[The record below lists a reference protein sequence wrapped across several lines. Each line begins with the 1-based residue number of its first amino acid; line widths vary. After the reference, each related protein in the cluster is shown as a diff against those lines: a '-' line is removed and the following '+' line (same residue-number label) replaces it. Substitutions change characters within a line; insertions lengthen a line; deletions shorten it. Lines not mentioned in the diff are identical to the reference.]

1 MLRLA
6 TNAMATRFELVLAPG
21 SCDAGSEGEARLRAA
36 GEAALAAIERA
47 DAEWSAF
54 ASSSFLGHLN
64 RTAALRA
71 VALDEDQF
79 ELFAICDEVARA
91 SDGAFD
97 PSVAPLLRALDG
109 RGVLDPTRAAERVG
123 WRHVL
128 LDREARTVRFARAG
142 VALDF
147 GGIAKG
153 HALELAKRE
162 LRDAGVHAALLHGG
176 TSSVV
181 AFGAPPGAHAWRVE
195 LEGGAH
201 APVVELRD
209 AALSVSAQHGRTLAD
224 GSGHVLDPRGN
235 AAAASDATVAVVHAD
250 ARHAEAWSTALL
262 VLDARSRAS
271 ADGAVDAGAN
281 RAREPGAHGARQ
293 LEVAI
298 GRGPRFA
305 RAWQFTRPSGSSFL
319 RSATV
324 PT

>member
-6 TNAMATRFELVLAPG
+6 ASAMATRFELVLVA
-21 SCDAGSEGEARLRAA
+21 EGDEDEARLRAA
-36 GEAALAAIERA
+36 GEAALAAIERC

-54 ASSSFLGHLN
+54 AHSSFLGHVN
-64 RTAALRA
+64 RSAAMRA
-71 VALDEDQF
+71 VPLDADQF
-79 ELFAICDEVARA
+79 ELFSICDDVARA
-91 SDGAFD
+91 SGGAFD

-109 RGVLDPTRAAERVG
+109 REALEPTRAAERVG
-123 WRHVL
+123 WRHVV
-128 LDREARTVRFARAG
+128 LDRAARTVRFARAD

-162 LRDAGVHAALLHGG
+162 LRDAGVRAALLHGG

-181 AFGAPPGAHAWRVE
+181 AFGAPPGHDAWRVE

-224 GSGHVLDPRGN
+224 GSGHVLDPRGK
-235 AAAASDATVAVVHAD
+235 AAVASDATVAVVHAD

-262 VLDARSRAS
+262 VLDDPAR
-271 ADGAVDAGAN
+271 ADVERVAAAAELDAA
-281 RAREPGAHGARQ
+281 
-293 LEVAI
+293 L
-298 GRGPRFA
+298 GRGPRFS

-319 RSATV
+319 RSANL